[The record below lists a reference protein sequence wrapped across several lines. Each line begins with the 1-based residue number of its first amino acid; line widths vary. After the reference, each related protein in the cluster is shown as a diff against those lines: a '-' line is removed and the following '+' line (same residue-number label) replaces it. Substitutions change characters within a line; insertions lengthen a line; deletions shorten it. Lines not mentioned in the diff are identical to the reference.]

1 MRKCVYIA
9 VLLMAVTSCKVAT
22 TIADTASE
30 LLRGEVV
37 ARAGSHKLHREQ
49 LENYIPTGVSREDS
63 INLAHQYINAWA
75 EDLLLLDMAEEQ
87 LSEAEKDV
95 SAELEDY
102 RRTLLKF
109 RYQQR
114 YIEQRLDTLVTDEEM
129 ARYYNANLG
138 KFRLERPIVKARYL
152 ILPAGS
158 RNLSTLRALISSD
171 DEKSAAEAANLSTTI
186 AIKYVDA
193 AGTWQDALLLAQDL
207 GMDYGKMM
215 ASLKGQFVEWT
226 DENNVLHLACLVD
239 MIPEGRTAPLE
250 YCIPRIRDLIL
261 SGRKHELETQLEKDV
276 LQNAR
281 KNNKLVIY

>member
-1 MRKCVYIA
+1 MRKYVYIA
-9 VLLMAVTSCKVAT
+9 VLLMAASSCKVAT
-22 TIADTASE
+22 TIVDTTNE

-49 LENYIPTGVSREDS
+49 LESYIPTGVSREDS

-75 EDLLLLDMAEEQ
+75 EDLLLVDMAEEQ

-109 RYQQR
+109 RYEQR
-114 YIEQRLDTLVTDEEM
+114 YIEQRLDTLITDEEIV
-129 ARYYNANLG
+129 RYYNANLG

-152 ILPAGS
+152 TLPAGS
-158 RNLSTLRALISSD
+158 KNLNTLRKLISSD
-171 DEKSAAEAANLSTTI
+171 DAQSAAEAANLSTTV
-186 AIKYVDA
+186 AIRYVDA
-193 AGTWQDALLLAQDL
+193 ANAWQDALFLAQDL

-226 DENNVLHLACLVD
+226 DENKVLHLACLVD
-239 MIPEGRTAPLE
+239 MVPEGQTAPLE

-261 SGRKHELETQLEKDV
+261 SGRKHELETQLEQDV
-276 LQNAR
+276 LQDAR
-281 KNNKLVIY
+281 KNKKLVIY

>member
-1 MRKCVYIA
+1 MRKYVYIA
-9 VLLMAVTSCKVAT
+9 VLLMAATSCKVAT
-22 TIADTASE
+22 TIADTANE

-49 LENYIPTGVSREDS
+49 LESYIPTGVSREDS

-87 LSEAEKDV
+87 LSETEKNV

-109 RYQQR
+109 RYEQR
-114 YIEQRLDTLVTDEEM
+114 YIEQRLDTLVTDEEIV
-129 ARYYNANLG
+129 RYYNANLD

-158 RNLSTLRALISSD
+158 KNLSTLRTLISSD
-171 DEKSAAEAANLSTTI
+171 DENSVAEAANLSSTI
-186 AIKYVDA
+186 AIRYVDA
-193 AGTWQDALLLAQDL
+193 ANAWQDALLLAQDL
-207 GMDYGKMM
+207 GMDYGKMI

-226 DENNVLHLACLVD
+226 DENKVLHMACLVD

-261 SGRKHELETQLEKDV
+261 SCRKHELERQLERDV
-276 LQNAR
+276 LQDAR

>member
-9 VLLMAVTSCKVAT
+9 VLLMAATSCKVAT
-22 TIADTASE
+22 TIADTATE

-49 LENYIPTGVSREDS
+49 LESYIPTGVSREDS
-63 INLAHQYINAWA
+63 IDLAHQYINAWA

-109 RYQQR
+109 RYEQR
-114 YIEQRLDTLVTDEEM
+114 YIEQRLDTLVTDEEIV
-129 ARYYNANLG
+129 RYYNANPG

-158 RNLSTLRALISSD
+158 KNLSTLRALISSD
-171 DEKSAAEAANLSTTI
+171 DEQSAVEAANLSTTI
-186 AIKYVDA
+186 AIKYADA
-193 AGTWQDALLLAQDL
+193 ASDWQDALLLAQDL
-207 GMDYGKMM
+207 GMDYGKMI

-226 DENNVLHLACLVD
+226 DENKVLHLAFLAD

-250 YCIPRIRDLIL
+250 YCTPRIRDLIL
-261 SGRKHELETQLEKDV
+261 SSRKHELERQLEHDV
-276 LQNAR
+276 LQDAR
-281 KNNKLVIY
+281 KNKKLVIY

>member
-1 MRKCVYIA
+1 MRKYVYIA
-9 VLLMAVTSCKVAT
+9 AFLMAATSCKVAST
-22 TIADTASE
+22 LAETATE

-37 ARAGSHKLHREQ
+37 ARAGSHILHREQ
-49 LENYIPTGVSREDS
+49 LESYIPTGVSREDS

-109 RYQQR
+109 RYEQR
-114 YIEQRLDTLVTDEEM
+114 YIEQRLDTLVTDEEIV
-129 ARYYNANLG
+129 RYYNANLG

-158 RNLSTLRALISSD
+158 KKLSTLRTLISSD

-193 AGTWQDALLLAQDL
+193 ANTWQDALLVAQDL

-226 DENNVLHLACLVD
+226 DEGNVLHLACLVD

-250 YCIPRIRDLIL
+250 YCTPRIRDLIL
-261 SGRKHELETQLEKDV
+261 SSRKHELEIQLEQDV

-281 KNNKLVIY
+281 KNKKLVIY

>member
-1 MRKCVYIA
+1 MRKYVYIA
-9 VLLMAVTSCKVAT
+9 VLLMAATSCKVAT
-22 TIADTASE
+22 TIVDTTSE

-49 LENYIPTGVSREDS
+49 LESYIPTGVSREDS

-75 EDLLLLDMAEEQ
+75 EDLLLVDMAEEQ

-109 RYQQR
+109 RYEQR
-114 YIEQRLDTLVTDEEM
+114 YIEQRLDTLITDEEIV
-129 ARYYNANLG
+129 RYYNANLG

-152 ILPAGS
+152 TLPAGS
-158 RNLSTLRALISSD
+158 KNLNTLRKLISSD
-171 DEKSAAEAANLSTTI
+171 DAQSAAEAANLSTTV
-186 AIKYVDA
+186 AIRYVDA
-193 AGTWQDALLLAQDL
+193 ANAWQDALFLAQDL

-226 DENNVLHLACLVD
+226 DENKVLHLACLVD
-239 MIPEGRTAPLE
+239 MVPEGQTAPLE

-261 SGRKHELETQLEKDV
+261 SGRKHELETQLEQDV
-276 LQNAR
+276 LQDAR
-281 KNNKLVIY
+281 KNKKLVIY